1 MNGEGRAGD
10 FDLDRLI
17 TISMDLAWFNLKQEF
32 LVNLCFVTHTHTH
45 TQTHTHTTNGLTGF
59 YTTLEAPCLHE
70 LTGFYATPD
79 LHDLTGFYAM
89 PEAQQVTHTHDLH
102 DLTRFY
108 AMPEAQQVSLTHTH
122 THTPTPTHTHKR
134 EHKIIRSFLQM
145 TNLIDIFHTEFL
157 SFHVR
162 PGTSTPPGGA
172 FWLRTAR
179 KEHVPTK
186 EIAHTNSFETVQ
198 LQCHWQQQKLHGL
211 IESQ

>member
-1 MNGEGRAGD
+1 VNGEGRAGD

-89 PEAQQVTHTHDLH
+89 PEAQQVTHTHMTFMTLRGF
-102 DLTRFY
+102 TPCQR
-108 AMPEAQQVSLTHTH
+108 PSRSLSHTHTH
-122 THTPTPTHTHKR
+122 THPPTHTHTQ
-134 EHKIIRSFLQM
+134 E
-145 TNLIDIFHTEFL
+145 
-157 SFHVR
+157 
-162 PGTSTPPGGA
+162 GT
-172 FWLRTAR
+172 
-179 KEHVPTK
+179 
-186 EIAHTNSFETVQ
+186 
-198 LQCHWQQQKLHGL
+198 
-211 IESQ
+211 